1 MIKHLK
7 YDEFSRGPLQETIF
21 ETIGTDTDL
30 PPMVLFFFGSNPV
43 LLVHDEK
50 VTQDCFVKY
59 NKHFTKNGRF
69 KTWMYD
75 LVGDSISFSPSDET
89 WSTKRKHLSA
99 AFYKEKMVKMIDIVA
114 AMAFEK
120 VQAWKGDYAGTD
132 KDFHLFKEPADMV
145 MDCIQAS
152 VFGNKNAERKI
163 EYFSN
168 GVSM

>member
-75 LVGDSISFSPSDET
+75 LVGDSIIFSPSGDAWNE
-89 WSTKRKHLSA
+89 KRKHLSA
-99 AFYKEKMVKMIDIVA
+99 AFYMERMVKMIDIVA
-114 AMAFEK
+114 GNVYER
-120 VQAWKGDYAGTD
+120 VQDWKRDFASTG
-132 KDFHLFKEPADMV
+132 KDFAIFKETGNMV
-145 MDCIQAS
+145 MDC
-152 VFGNKNAERKI
+152 V
-163 EYFSN
+163 
-168 GVSM
+168 